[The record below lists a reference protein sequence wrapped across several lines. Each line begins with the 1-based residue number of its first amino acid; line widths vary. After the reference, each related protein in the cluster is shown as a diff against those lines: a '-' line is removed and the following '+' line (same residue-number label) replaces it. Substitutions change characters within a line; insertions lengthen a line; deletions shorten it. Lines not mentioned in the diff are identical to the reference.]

1 MGPLAGFRVIEF
13 AGLGPA
19 PFVAM
24 LLADM
29 GAEVLRIERIGFA
42 DPMGQTHDVL
52 NRGRKRLSVDLKNPA
67 AVPALLKLLKSA
79 DALLEGFRPGV
90 MERLGLGPEPCLAAN
105 GKLVFGRMTGWGQFG
120 PLAQRAGHDINYVS
134 LSGALHAIGTA
145 DQPVAP
151 LNMVGDFGGGAMLLA
166 FGMVCGMLE
175 ASRSGKGQVVD
186 AAMTDGA
193 ALLMTMIYSFKANG
207 QWSDKRADNLIDGGL
222 PIYDCY
228 PCADGKWLALGPLEP
243 QFHRLM
249 LDKMGITDPEF
260 ANPWDRDCWP
270 ALRRRLS
277 QVVLSKTRDAW
288 MAIFADLDACVSP
301 VLDMNEAPLHPHN
314 QARGTFVTVDGVVQ
328 PAPAPRFSRT
338 PPEIGAPPAPPGRD
352 DTGVL
357 LSWGFTQTDIDLLRT
372 QGAVQ

>member
-1 MGPLAGFRVIEF
+1 MGPLAGFRVVEF

-29 GAEVLRIERIGFA
+29 GAEVLRIERFGFT
-42 DPMGQTHDVL
+42 DPMGQAHDVL
-52 NRGRKRLSVDLKNPA
+52 NRGRKRLTVDLKNPA
-67 AVPALLKLLKSA
+67 SVAALLKLLKSA

-105 GKLVFGRMTGWGQFG
+105 GKLVYGRMTGWGQFG

-145 DQPVAP
+145 DEPVAP

-166 FGMVCGMLE
+166 FGMVCALLE
-175 ASRSGKGQVVD
+175 AGRSGKGQVVD

-193 ALLMTMIYSFKANG
+193 ALLMTMIYSFKGNG

-222 PIYDCY
+222 PIYGCY

-249 LDKMGITDPEF
+249 LDKMGINEAEF
-260 ANPWDRDCWP
+260 AKPWDRDCWP

-277 QVVLSKTRDAW
+277 EVVLSKTRDAW
-288 MAIFADLDACVSP
+288 MAIFEDLDACVSP

-314 QARGTFVTVDGVVQ
+314 QARGTFITIDGVVQ

-338 PPEIGAPPAPPGRD
+338 PPEVGGPPAPPGRD

-357 LSWGFTQTDIDLLRT
+357 LDWGFSQADIDSLKAARALS
-372 QGAVQ
+372 